1 MVVTDSCEG
10 VSVRLQSPKSFFFKG
25 LAGTAALVLMAAAP
39 AAATNLNLTI
49 QSGGQSTVTVL
60 PGAIVPYDVVGVL
73 SDAASDGLAGF
84 SVDLTFTGG
93 PLAKANEPS
102 SAPMTSFD
110 KPAGLTNPA
119 GFGGTVVA
127 GKLVQVGGAQNTIAN
142 VFAPYPN
149 GNVVVDVAQLGQAV
163 TLVSGQLTAP
173 VTNGTY
179 TLSMSAVVVNVIQ
192 QGSSGV
198 PFWKV
203 DKGQPGI
210 LIPLTVIVSSARK

>member
-1 MVVTDSCEG
+1 
-10 VSVRLQSPKSFFFKG
+10 VRLQSLKSFSFKG
-25 LAGTAALVLMAAAP
+25 LASAAALVLLAAAP

-49 QSGGQSTVTVL
+49 QSGGQGTVTVP
-60 PGAIVPYDVVGVL
+60 PGANVPYNVVGVL
-73 SDAASDGLAGF
+73 SDAASDGLSGF
-84 SVDLTFTGG
+84 SLDLTFTGG
-93 PLAKANEPS
+93 PLAMANEPS
-102 SAPMTSFD
+102 TAPMTSFD

-163 TLVSGQLTAP
+163 TLVTGQLTAP
-173 VTNGTY
+173 VTPGTY
-179 TLSMSAVVVNVIQ
+179 TLSMSAVGATVIQ
-192 QGSSGV
+192 QGSTGV

-203 DKGQPGI
+203 EKALPGT
-210 LIPLTVIVSSARK
+210 LSPLTVIVSPAPRPRK

>member
-1 MVVTDSCEG
+1 
-10 VSVRLQSPKSFFFKG
+10 
-25 LAGTAALVLMAAAP
+25 MAAAMP

-49 QSGGQSTVTVL
+49 QSGGQGTVTVP
-60 PGAIVPYDVVGVL
+60 PGANVPYNVVGVL

-84 SVDLTFTGG
+84 SVDLSFSGG
-93 PLAKANEPS
+93 PLAMANEPS
-102 SAPMTSFD
+102 SAPMLSFD

-163 TLVSGQLTAP
+163 TLVAGQLTAP
-173 VTNGTY
+173 VTPGTY
-179 TLSMSAVVVNVIQ
+179 TLSMSAVAATVIQ
-192 QGSSGV
+192 QGATGV
-198 PFWKV
+198 PFWRVEKAL
-203 DKGQPGI
+203 PGT
-210 LIPLTVIVSSARK
+210 LTPLTVIVSSALARK

>member
-1 MVVTDSCEG
+1 
-10 VSVRLQSPKSFFFKG
+10 
-25 LAGTAALVLMAAAP
+25 
-39 AAATNLNLTI
+39 
-49 QSGGQSTVTVL
+49 VL
-60 PGAIVPYDVVGVL
+60 PGANVPYAVVGVL

-84 SVDLTFTGG
+84 SVDLSFTGG
-93 PLAKANEPS
+93 PLAQAAAPS
-102 SAPMTSFD
+102 TAPMTSFA

-163 TLVSGQLTAP
+163 TLVAGQLTAP
-173 VTNGTY
+173 VTPGTY
-179 TLSMSAVVVNVIQ
+179 TLSMSAVVATVIQ
-192 QGSSGV
+192 QGSTGV

-203 DKGQPGI
+203 DKALPGT
-210 LIPLTVIVSSARK
+210 LSPLTVIVSSARPRK